1 MESRVTIGGG
11 VRTRVIRAPRAPLA
25 WRVRNALR
33 WSYVWGWIVNTLA
46 RLFTALTGV
55 PTIVAELR
63 GRLVRRDGTVID
75 FGVLSR
81 RLVTDAGV
89 AFLVDDWADDSA
101 DITTLNYHGSG
112 TGTGAEAVGDTALGT
127 AVESRA
133 SGTKSQPAANQLRSV
148 ATISYTASRAITE
161 HGLFSAA
168 TAGTL
173 WDRSVFSAINVANG
187 DSIQFT
193 YTCTVNSGG

>member
-11 VRTRVIRAPRAPLA
+11 VQTRVIRAPRAPLA
-25 WRVRNALR
+25 WRVNNTLR

-63 GRLVRRDGTVID
+63 GRLVQRDGTVID